1 MPRLLRFTFLLFF
14 FAMATAHGQNAVR
27 DTVKEKNDAMY
38 KKIKDYSN
46 KRKFTKFVHKL
57 IFRPVRE
64 KKAATTRKDVRRK
77 SPELQNSY
85 EKFEGKPIRKIIIQT
100 LDPFGYSINDTV
112 SKARNWAERTGNRIH
127 LRTKEF
133 TVRNLLLFGKHETL
147 DSLKVKESE
156 RLLRSQRYIRQVVI
170 KPETVAGASDSVD
183 VYVRVLD
190 AWSLIPN
197 GSASTSST
205 SFQLTERNFMGLG
218 HQFENDFDKS
228 FSTGETDYLARYTV
242 PNLFNSYINASV
254 AYQIQRSDNWI
265 KSAGVER
272 TFFSSLTKWAG
283 GVYAE
288 SRFLRDSLPNATGT
302 WGMQNFKSDT
312 QDYWAGYAFQIFKG
326 WSVEDRT
333 TRWVTTAR
341 FFNRTYKET
350 PSLEYDSIGY
360 FSGEKLYM
368 ASVGVTSRKF
378 VQDKFLFNYGIVEDI
393 PIGKVYSATFGMQ
406 DKNNQHRLYLGARY
420 AFGNYYKWGYFS
432 TNFELGSY
440 FYRDYTQQTTLR
452 LEALYFSNI
461 KYIGRWR
468 TRYFIKPLIVIGD
481 KRMPI
486 YSDQL
491 TINDRYGITG
501 FNSPTLKGTQKAVLT
516 LQAQAFSPFDLGGF
530 RINPFVNATFGMI
543 GDNARKMYHSEV
555 YSKFGV
561 GIMLY
566 NDYLVFNS
574 FQLSF
579 AYYPNIPGNGYN
591 VFKSNAI
598 QNTDIVLPDF
608 QIGKPGA
615 VQYN

>member
-1 MPRLLRFTFLLFF
+1 MRIFFRLIVLLLFF
-14 FAMATAHGQNAVR
+14 AVAPAYGQKPVR
-27 DTVKEKNDAMY
+27 DTVKEKNDDRY
-38 KKIKDYSN
+38 NKLKQYSG
-46 KRKFTKFVHKL
+46 KRKFTKFIHKL

-64 KKAATTRKDVRRK
+64 KKAGTTRKDVRLK
-77 SPELQNSY
+77 SPELLTTY
-85 EKFEGKPIRKIIIQT
+85 ERFEGKPIRKIVVQT

-112 SKARNWAERTGNRIH
+112 SKAKNWAERTGNKIH

-170 KPETVAGASDSVD
+170 KPEMAPGSADSVD

-218 HQFENDFDKS
+218 HQFENDFDKR
-228 FSTGETDYLARYTV
+228 FNTGETDYLARYTV
-242 PNLFNSYINASV
+242 PNLFNSYINTSV
-254 AYQIQRSDNWI
+254 AYQIQRSDNWV

-272 TFFSSLTKWAG
+272 NFFSTLTKWAG
-283 GVYAE
+283 GVYVE
-288 SRFLRDSLPNATGT
+288 SRFLRDSLPNLDGR
-302 WGMQNFKSDT
+302 WGMQNFKSDS
-312 QDYWAGYAFQIFKG
+312 QDYWAGYAFQLFKG

-333 TRWVTTAR
+333 TRLVTTGR
-341 FFNRTYKET
+341 FYNRSYKET
-350 PSLEYDSIGY
+350 PTVDYDPIGY
-360 FSGEKLYM
+360 FSSEKLYL
-368 ASVGVTSRKF
+368 ASIGITSRKF
-378 VQDKFLFNYGIVEDI
+378 VQDKFLYNYGIVEDI
-393 PIGKVYSATFGMQ
+393 PIGKVYSGTFGMQ
-406 DKNNQHRLYLGARY
+406 DKNNEHRLYLGARY

-432 TNFELGSY
+432 TNFELGSF
-440 FYRDYTQQTTLR
+440 FYKDYTQQTTMR
-452 LEALYFSNI
+452 IEALYFTNI
-461 KYIGRWR
+461 RYIGRWR
-468 TRYFIKPLIVIGD
+468 TRHFIKPVLVFGD
-481 KRMPI
+481 NRMPI

-491 TINDRYGITG
+491 TINDQYGIAG
-501 FNSPTLKGTQKAVLT
+501 FSSGTLKGTKKALLT
-516 LQAQAFSPFDLGGF
+516 LQTQAFSPFDVVGF
-530 RINPFVNATFGMI
+530 RINPFVNATLGVI
-543 GDNARKMYHSEV
+543 GDEDHKLYKSDV
-555 YSKFGV
+555 YAKFGV

-591 VFKSNAI
+591 IFKTNAI

-608 QIGKPGA
+608 QIDKPE
-615 VQYN
+615 VVPYN